1 MNDKFNKKLA
11 QSYKRNT
18 SIVRVLGACIVL
30 CLVFCS
36 GFLLRGNVDFLSSL
50 GFSDLVVQGSSSA
63 KSSKDSEDSSLAA
76 RISEVD
82 ELIDS
87 DSSYDYDL
95 DSMTSEVL
103 QAYAQA
109 VKDPF
114 FRYYDAASYQKYL
127 KSATEVDQGIGIL
140 FSENDSK
147 VSVSDV
153 LESSRAQADGI
164 ESGDYVIAIDG
175 QERSDWTLPDVLA
188 ALKRD
193 EGDSVL
199 VKFGRQ
205 SDSGKQSSYDV
216 TLMYHNDSSTNVT
229 YTLENQ
235 VGVIKVKQISADSA
249 SVVKDAVK
257 ECQDKGATSFV
268 LDLRNVPGGY
278 LTQAVGI
285 ASLFMDGGTVV
296 QVKTTDGTTS
306 KIAEGSRLASAPLV
320 VLVNGQTSGSAEVLA
335 AALQES
341 NRAQIVGVNT
351 QGKATVQLMKP
362 LSFGGA
368 LRYTVAT
375 YLTAKGRS
383 FDKVGVTPDV
393 TQTGSS
399 KQRSRAIEMARS
411 EAS

>member
-1 MNDKFNKKLA
+1 MNDRFNKKLA
-11 QSYKRNT
+11 QSYKRNA
-18 SIVRVLGACIVL
+18 SIVRILGACIVL
-30 CLVFCS
+30 CLVFAL
-36 GFLLRGNVDFLSSL
+36 GFLLRGNVDLLSSL
-50 GFSDLVVQGSSSA
+50 GFSSLTVQSSSSFKA
-63 KSSKDSEDSSLAA
+63 SKDSEGTSLST
-76 RISEVD
+76 RIAEVD
-82 ELIDS
+82 KLIDS
-87 DSSYDYDL
+87 DSSYEYDL
-95 DSMTSEVL
+95 DDMTSEVL

-109 VKDPF
+109 IKDPF
-114 FRYYDAASYQKYL
+114 LRYYDDASYQKYL
-127 KSATEVDQGIGIL
+127 ASATEVDQGIGVL

-147 VSVSDV
+147 VLVSDV
-153 LESSRAQADGI
+153 LESSRAQAAGV
-164 ESGDYVIAIDG
+164 ESGDYVVSVDG

-205 SDSGKQSSYDV
+205 SKSGKQSTYDV
-216 TLMYHNDSSTNVT
+216 TLTYHTDSSTNVS
-229 YTLENQ
+229 YTVENQ
-235 VGVIKVKQISADSA
+235 VGVIKVKQISSDSA
-249 SVVKDAVK
+249 SVVKDTIN

-296 QVKTTDGTTS
+296 QVKTKDGTSS
-306 KIAEGSRLASAPLV
+306 KVAEGSRLTSAPLV

-341 NRAQIVGVNT
+341 SRAQIVGETT

-375 YLTAKGRS
+375 YLTSKGRS

-393 TQTGSS
+393 SQSGSA